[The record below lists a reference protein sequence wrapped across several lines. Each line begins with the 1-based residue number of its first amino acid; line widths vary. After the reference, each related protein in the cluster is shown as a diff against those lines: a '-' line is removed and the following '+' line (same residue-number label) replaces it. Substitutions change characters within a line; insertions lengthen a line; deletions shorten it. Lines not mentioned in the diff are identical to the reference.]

1 MPPLIRGDTVEV
13 TGDLEDVIAAYFPS
27 IERWK
32 VGLIYQTT
40 DGLMAALTRLGNNT
54 QHRNAL
60 VSRLKRVEL
69 V

>member
-1 MPPLIRGDTVEV
+1 MGVISGDTVEV
-13 TGDLEDVIAAYFPS
+13 TGDMEDVIAIYFPAM
-27 IERWK
+27 ERWK

-40 DGLMAALTRLGNNT
+40 DGPMAALTRLGNSK

-69 V
+69 S

>member
-1 MPPLIRGDTVEV
+1 MGVISGDTVEV
-13 TGDLEDVIAAYFPS
+13 TGDLEDVIAIYFPAM
-27 IERWK
+27 ERWK

-40 DGLMAALTRLGNNT
+40 DGPMAALTRLGNDK

-69 V
+69 A

>member
-1 MPPLIRGDTVEV
+1 MGVISGDTVEV
-13 TGDLEDVIAAYFPS
+13 TGDMEDVIAIYFPAS
-27 IERWK
+27 ERWR

-40 DGLMAALTRLGNNT
+40 DGPMAALTRLGKSR

-60 VSRLKRVEL
+60 VSQLKRVEL